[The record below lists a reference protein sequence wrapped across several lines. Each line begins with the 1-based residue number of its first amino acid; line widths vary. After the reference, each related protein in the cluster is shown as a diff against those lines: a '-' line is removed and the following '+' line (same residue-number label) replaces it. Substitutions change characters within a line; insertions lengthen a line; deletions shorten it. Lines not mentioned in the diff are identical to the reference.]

1 MQHTLTTISTQSDI
15 NKVMQPHSAQNMVS
29 SNIKEKKHIKKK
41 RNKERTNYIQV
52 KIAKF

>member
-29 SNIKEKKHIKKK
+29 SNIKEKKNTLRKKET
-41 RNKERTNYIQV
+41 RKEQIIY
-52 KIAKF
+52 K